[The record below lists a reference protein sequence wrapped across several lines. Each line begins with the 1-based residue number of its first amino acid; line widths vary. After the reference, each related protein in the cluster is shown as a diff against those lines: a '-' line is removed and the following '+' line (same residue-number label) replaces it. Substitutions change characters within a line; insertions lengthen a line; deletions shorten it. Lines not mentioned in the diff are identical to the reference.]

1 MLCHACK
8 DSQTT
13 TNMKQ
18 VKTLKI
24 KTLLQLKTLPP
35 MNSNSL
41 AIKQKQKQTQKQP
54 NKIYIRRLS
63 FKTRLKD

>member
-1 MLCHACK
+1 MLCYVCK

-18 VKTLKI
+18 AKTLKI

-35 MNSNSL
+35 MNFNSL
-41 AIKQKQKQTQKQP
+41 AIKQKQKQTKKQP

-63 FKTRLKD
+63 FKTQLKD